1 MKRLLSMLLALAI
14 SCSYL
19 SLAALAAEGEDET
32 PKAMITYSVAEG
44 GTLTIN
50 GTPHNAAEAVTTGP
64 DGLPLPHTVTLPE
77 GVDVAFSALP
87 DASHTLAALTVTGL
101 PVGTPAPVITNGMGT
116 VKAVNGLQIHA
127 SFDILTYTVDV
138 RQAPGGTISASGLG
152 ANGTAAANG
161 SVTLAA
167 AANENYEFSHF
178 LVDGAQVTANPCT
191 FTVTKDTAVSALFT
205 ANPVTHSVTVEP
217 PVGGRIQ
224 VSGIDDAGLVAD
236 GAKITI
242 AAEPDGSHTFGALLI
257 NGTDVG
263 SATHGMEVHGD
274 VTVSATFPEKAP
286 ETYSVS
292 VTAGA
297 GGSAAASDETGAPLS
312 GPVTAGTR
320 VTLTAQA
327 DETHTFSHFL
337 IGGVQIAETPYTLT
351 VNGAVSAEAVFAEK
365 PSSDPSENSKPD
377 NGGEGSNGI
386 PTVQVSVNQPAAGGA
401 VTQVAANGATL
412 ASGAFRARSPQGGRH
427 PHNHRRAQ

>member
-32 PKAMITYSVAEG
+32 PKVTITYSVAEG

-50 GTPHNAAEAVTTGP
+50 GTPHTAAEAVTTGP

-77 GVDVAFSALP
+77 GVDVAFSAVP
-87 DASHTLAALTVTGL
+87 DASHTLGALTVTGL

-152 ANGTAAANG
+152 ANGTTAANG

-167 AANENYEFSHF
+167 AANDNYEFSHF

-191 FTVTKDTAVSALFT
+191 FTVTKDTVVSALFT
-205 ANPVTHSVTVEP
+205 ANPVTHSVTVAP

-242 AAEPDGSHTFGALLI
+242 AAEPDGRHTFGALLI

-263 SATHGMEVHGD
+263 SATHGMEVRGD

-351 VNGAVSAEAVFAEK
+351 VNGPYPPR
-365 PSSDPSENSKPD
+365 PSLP
-377 NGGEGSNGI
+377 
-386 PTVQVSVNQPAAGGA
+386 
-401 VTQVAANGATL
+401 
-412 ASGAFRARSPQGGRH
+412 RSPLPTPVKTRS
-427 PHNHRRAQ
+427 RTMAARAPTGFPPYRFP

>member
-32 PKAMITYSVAEG
+32 PKVTITYSVAEG

-50 GTPHNAAEAVTTGP
+50 GTPHTAAEAVTTGP

-77 GVDVAFSALP
+77 GVDVAFSAVP
-87 DASHTLAALTVTGL
+87 DASHTLGALTVTGL

-167 AANENYEFSHF
+167 AANDNYEFSHF

-191 FTVTKDTAVSALFT
+191 FTVTKDTVVSALFT
-205 ANPVTHSVTVEP
+205 ANPVTHSVTVAP
-217 PVGGRIQ
+217 P
-224 VSGIDDAGLVAD
+224 
-236 GAKITI
+236 
-242 AAEPDGSHTFGALLI
+242 
-257 NGTDVG
+257 
-263 SATHGMEVHGD
+263 
-274 VTVSATFPEKAP
+274 
-286 ETYSVS
+286 
-292 VTAGA
+292 
-297 GGSAAASDETGAPLS
+297 SAAAS
-312 GPVTAGTR
+312 R
-320 VTLTAQA
+320 
-327 DETHTFSHFL
+327 
-337 IGGVQIAETPYTLT
+337 
-351 VNGAVSAEAVFAEK
+351 
-365 PSSDPSENSKPD
+365 
-377 NGGEGSNGI
+377 
-386 PTVQVSVNQPAAGGA
+386 
-401 VTQVAANGATL
+401 
-412 ASGAFRARSPQGGRH
+412 
-427 PHNHRRAQ
+427 

>member
-1 MKRLLSMLLALAI
+1 M
-14 SCSYL
+14 
-19 SLAALAAEGEDET
+19 
-32 PKAMITYSVAEG
+32 
-44 GTLTIN
+44 
-50 GTPHNAAEAVTTGP
+50 
-64 DGLPLPHTVTLPE
+64 
-77 GVDVAFSALP
+77 
-87 DASHTLAALTVTGL
+87 
-101 PVGTPAPVITNGMGT
+101 
-116 VKAVNGLQIHA
+116 
-127 SFDILTYTVDV
+127 
-138 RQAPGGTISASGLG
+138 
-152 ANGTAAANG
+152 
-161 SVTLAA
+161 
-167 AANENYEFSHF
+167 
-178 LVDGAQVTANPCT
+178 
-191 FTVTKDTAVSALFT
+191 
-205 ANPVTHSVTVEP
+205 
-217 PVGGRIQ
+217 
-224 VSGIDDAGLVAD
+224 SGIDDAGLVAD

-351 VNGAVSAEAVFAEK
+351 VNGRCPPR
-365 PSSDPSENSKPD
+365 PSLP
-377 NGGEGSNGI
+377 
-386 PTVQVSVNQPAAGGA
+386 
-401 VTQVAANGATL
+401 
-412 ASGAFRARSPQGGRH
+412 RSPLPTPVKTRS
-427 PHNHRRAQ
+427 RTMAARAPTGFPPYRFP